1 MCEIYTDRPK
11 EAELNDVILR
21 EAQSNDCTLLWEFL
35 AIAAYEPSA
44 RAAQDVP
51 VISVLLDGWKRPG
64 DFGCIAEL
72 DGTAI
77 GAAWA
82 RQFELDD
89 KPAVYAGPEIPE
101 ITIGVRP
108 EVHARGV
115 GARLLHWLEQ
125 AARDRGCHGLC
136 LFVRDTNP
144 AIRLYERVG
153 YRRISGSE
161 VQNRMGGISVGM
173 LLTFSSDH

>member
-21 EAQSNDCTLLWEFL
+21 EAQSNDWTPLWEFL

-108 EVHARGV
+108 EVHARGSV
-115 GARLLHWLEQ
+115 LVSCIAWSKPRAIAVVMVSAYLSVIQIQPYVFMNVWGIGAFLAQRS
-125 AARDRGCHGLC
+125 
-136 LFVRDTNP
+136 
-144 AIRLYERVG
+144 
-153 YRRISGSE
+153 RIE
-161 VQNRMGGISVGM
+161 
-173 LLTFSSDH
+173 

>member
-1 MCEIYTDRPK
+1 MHELCAGRPK
-11 EAELNDVILR
+11 ESALIDIIVR
-21 EAQSNDCTLLWEFL
+21 EAQSDDRTLLWEFL

-44 RAAQDVP
+44 RAVQDVP
-51 VISVLLDGWKRPG
+51 VIATLLEGWKRPG
-64 DFGCIAEL
+64 DFGCIADL

-82 RQFELDD
+82 RQFEPKD
-89 KPAVYAGPEIPE
+89 KPAVYAGPDVPE
-101 ITIGVRP
+101 ITVGVHP
-108 EVHARGV
+108 EVRARGI
-115 GARLLHWLEQ
+115 GARLLGWLEQ
-125 AARDRGCHGLC
+125 AAHDRGCHGLC
-136 LFVRDTNP
+136 LFVRDKNP

-161 VQNRMGGISVGM
+161 VQNRIGGISVGM